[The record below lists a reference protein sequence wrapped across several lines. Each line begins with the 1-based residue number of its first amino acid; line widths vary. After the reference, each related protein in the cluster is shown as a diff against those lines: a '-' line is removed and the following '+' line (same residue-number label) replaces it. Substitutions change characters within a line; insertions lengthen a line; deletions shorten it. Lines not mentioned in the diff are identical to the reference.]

1 MIYKERAKEESTSV
15 STTEQKPEK
24 QPRMDFPKRSKK
36 VSLVGDVIRRKK
48 SDIFPR
54 LLATPTIREE
64 SPLVLYKVLPI
75 AKELICIKEKEPK
88 DKYSIE
94 YLWNIGANLRH

>member
-1 MIYKERAKEESTSV
+1 MIYKERAKEESSV
-15 STTEQKPEK
+15 SPTEQKPEK
-24 QPRMDFPKRSKK
+24 QPRMDIPKRSKK
-36 VSLVGDVIRRKK
+36 VSLEDDVIRRNK
-48 SDIFPR
+48 SDIFQR
-54 LLATPTIREE
+54 LAAPTIREE

-75 AKELICIKEKEPK
+75 AKELIGVREKEPK

>member
-1 MIYKERAKEESTSV
+1 MNDKERAKEESSV

-24 QPRMDFPKRSKK
+24 QPTMDFPKRAKK
-36 VSLVGDVIRRKK
+36 VSLVEDVIRRNK

-54 LLATPTIREE
+54 LATPTIREE

-75 AKELICIKEKEPK
+75 AKELIGVREKEPK

>member
-1 MIYKERAKEESTSV
+1 MIDKERAKEESSSV

-24 QPRMDFPKRSKK
+24 HPTMDFPQKK
-36 VSLVGDVIRRKK
+36 VSLKGDVTRRNK
-48 SDIFPR
+48 SDIFQR
-54 LLATPTIREE
+54 LATPSIREE

-75 AKELICIKEKEPK
+75 AKELVGIKEKEPK

-94 YLWNIGANLRH
+94 YLWNIGANLRP